1 MKRLGAVSLE
11 EAARMY
17 GVSESTITR
26 EVADKRLVKVMIRG
40 AARITLDSLE
50 RWQRELEG
58 RARRVEMPVT
68 AEHV

>member
-26 EVADKRLVKVMIRG
+26 EVKDGHLIKVHIRG
-40 AARITLDSLE
+40 TVRITLESLE
-50 RWQRELEG
+50 RWQRALESLDT
-58 RARRVEMPVT
+58 PVG
-68 AEHV
+68 VSRNRFF